1 MVTSSSSSSLFE
13 TDYKGYS
20 AVSLKLN
27 RFYVAPRLEMV
38 DLINKNF
45 TFLWISNTRR
55 SLTLERGTSQ

>member
-1 MVTSSSSSSLFE
+1 MVTSSSSLFE

-20 AVSLKLN
+20 VVSLKLN

-45 TFLWISNTRR
+45 TFLWISNTR